1 MPAAPIFPRRARTL
15 AACALVSTLA
25 LAPLSSCATL
35 SASGAAP
42 GPESSA
48 IAPGAAQRT
57 DASAAAGSGP
67 SDQRPLRLVVQGRF
81 IGNGVSYG
89 PHRDGQRPGGPG
101 PTPEQLREDLR
112 LLAPHWTLWRLYNSD
127 ATAAAVLEVLQ
138 QEQAP
143 VEIILG
149 VWIAPEKTPADRA
162 KNQAEVDGAIRLTRA
177 YPNQVVAINVGNETQ
192 VTWSDHR
199 VPRELL
205 LGYLRAVR
213 AATRVPV
220 TTADDFSFWVAP
232 ESDAVA
238 AACDF
243 LMVHAY
249 AMWNGKPLEQAVAFT
264 QEKFAEVQQRH
275 PGRPVILGELGWA
288 TQKSEQGDQGKLI
301 KGTPGEEE
309 EKIFR
314 EQLLA
319 WTTPAQIGNLFFE
332 AFDENW
338 KGGPEP
344 QEVEKHWGL
353 FRADRTPKKAMQ
365 TTH

>member
-1 MPAAPIFPRRARTL
+1 MLAFPFPPRRAWAL
-15 AACALVSTLA
+15 AVGALVSSLA
-25 LAPLSSCATL
+25 LALLSSCATT
-35 SASGAAP
+35 SAAAAP
-42 GPESSA
+42 GSSA
-48 IAPGAAQRT
+48 TAPGAARST
-57 DASAAAGSGP
+57 IASAPTAEPGP
-67 SDQRPLRLVVQGRF
+67 RDLRPLQLVVQGRF

-101 PTPEQLREDLR
+101 PTAEQLREDLK
-112 LLAPHWTLWRLYNSD
+112 LLAPHWTLWRLDNSD
-127 ATAAAVLEVLQ
+127 STAAAVLEVL
-138 QEQAP
+138 EHEHAP
-143 VEIILG
+143 VEVILG
-149 VWIAPEKTPADRA
+149 VWIAPEKTPDDRA
-162 KNQAEVDGAIRLTRA
+162 RNQAEVDGAIRLATA
-177 YPNQVVAINVGNETQ
+177 YPNQVLAINVGNETQ

-205 LGYLRAVR
+205 LGYLNQVR
-213 AATRVPV
+213 AATKVPV

-238 AACDF
+238 RACDF

-264 QEKFAEVQQRH
+264 QDKFAEVQRRH
-275 PGRPVILGELGWA
+275 PGRLLILGELGWA
-288 TQKSEQGDQGKLI
+288 TQKSGQGDQGNLI

-365 TTH
+365 DGR